1 MRLTALAAVCTLLA
15 CGTAQA
21 QQRET
26 IAFES
31 QQKGQPVRIT
41 AEIYWPA
48 QAGMVPAMVI
58 HHGSGGI
65 SDRREG
71 RFAREL
77 VAMGVAALSSRALTR
92 RGRLIRAR
100 PSS

>member
-1 MRLTALAAVCTLLA
+1 MHRIALAALVAIIATGA
-15 CGTAQA
+15 AQA

-26 IAFES
+26 ISFEGR
-31 QQKGQPVRIT
+31 QKDQPVQVT

-48 QAGMVPAMVI
+48 KQGAVPAMVI

-65 SDRREG
+65 SDAREG

-77 VAMGVAALSSRALTR
+77 VAMGVAL
-92 RGRLIRAR
+92 GG
-100 PSS
+100 